1 MAAESNVPSNIA
13 WEDDKG
19 NKDEVS
25 RGVTAVLQANPA
37 SHSFA
42 APQSMQKQAAQ
53 TSVNSF
59 NSKSYKQ
66 PLQIITL
73 EVDEVSS
80 KDAKPA
86 APASMAPAPTNDIQ
100 SYAVKGQTPE
110 QVLSGLTAVLV
121 NYSQD
126 MDIRLDKSKNVI
138 EGVVFIEN
146 YYGVKFRIN
155 IWKQDDLTRFEL
167 LRNSGDALA
176 TSKFLGDIKTKFF
189 IDTSEQNDA
198 NAAAAAA
205 PDTPTA
211 GYNMVSL
218 SLDANS
224 LDLKLLFVSAAA
236 APDTPTAG
244 YNMVSLS
251 LDANSLDLKLLFRQL
266 SKPAADLVDEKAAA
280 DEAENISAKE
290 LDDVHEVL
298 SSNGQESVSELQ
310 FLHERLKENGAIG
323 KNIVSHEQL
332 VKTIIAGAMKNQ
344 DVCVARG
351 CLLIL
356 EQLCEDDKIV
366 LLLVEQ
372 YALFENLV
380 TLLRHSYALIR
391 NYSVRLL
398 ARLSTQNK
406 WNIKKDN
413 AQSIEQL
420 VKEYQSEWQKSL
432 LANNGF
438 LKASMF
444 DDIYAKLAETNQ

>member
-224 LDLKLLFVSAAA
+224 LDLKLLF
-236 APDTPTAG
+236 
-244 YNMVSLS
+244 
-251 LDANSLDLKLLFRQL
+251 RQL

-298 SSNGQESVSELQ
+298 SSNGQECVSELQ